1 MFKIHNSSPIVSIKP
16 RELSQSEEKKKDRK
30 EMLEY
35 VMEVAGKMISD
46 KVEDLEKKY
55 GDKFEE
61 QRTINLEIMK
71 KLNAVS
77 KSQEN
82 LMKLFVDHTKLIES
96 LTKVLNQEM
105 ALIKRDIVDLR
116 EDVEE
121 INDELGL
128 DDADY
133 EEAEDNLI

>member
-16 RELSQSEEKKKDRK
+16 REFSQSEEKK
-30 EMLEY
+30 MLEY

>member
-1 MFKIHNSSPIVSIKP
+1 MSANDKNKK
-16 RELSQSEEKKKDRK
+16 EL
-30 EMLEY
+30 LEH
-35 VMEVAGKMISD
+35 VMEAAEKMISE

-61 QRTINLEIMK
+61 QRKINLEIMK
-71 KLNAVS
+71 KLSAVS
-77 KSQEN
+77 KSQEY
-82 LMKLFVDHTKLIES
+82 LMKLFVDHTKLVES

-105 ALIKRDIVDLR
+105 SLLKRDIVDLR

-128 DDADY
+128 DADY

>member
-1 MFKIHNSSPIVSIKP
+1 
-16 RELSQSEEKKKDRK
+16 
-30 EMLEY
+30 MLEY